1 MKHKTPC
8 LIMIKAVQTNHVLV
22 LSGGQTNGRPLYS
35 HQWNL
40 FKYITARQK
49 GTVSPK
55 RKEKASHNM
64 FIMLFVSLINDHVN
78 YEEGFSKVGLKK
90 WHLNGT
96 NTFCLKIHGC
106 SRFYISTLIKS

>member
-1 MKHKTPC
+1 MKHKAPC
-8 LIMIKAVQTNHVLV
+8 LIMIKAAQTNHVLV

-55 RKEKASHNM
+55 RKEKTSHNM
-64 FIMLFVSLINDHVN
+64 FIMFFVSLINDHVD
-78 YEEGFSKVGLKK
+78 YERRHSKVGLEEGALE
-90 WHLNGT
+90 WNQHLYT
-96 NTFCLKIHGC
+96 EVSEDQDLPLSFD
-106 SRFYISTLIKS
+106 

>member
-1 MKHKTPC
+1 MCWFC
-8 LIMIKAVQTNHVLV
+8 LEAKQTAGLCIR
-22 LSGGQTNGRPLYS
+22 TNGTCSNILPPDKKE
-35 HQWNL
+35 HFPQ
-40 FKYITARQK
+40 
-49 GTVSPK
+49 K

-106 SRFYISTLIKS
+106 SRVYISTLIKS